1 MHHITTK
8 ALETPIA
15 RLGRPRLKE
24 VGGTSALLALLEGH
38 SIPTLL
44 EEGRVATA
52 SDLAAAC
59 VVIRHLVALWR
70 RQEDEHRDLA
80 RESRLLR
87 QDLDTLSRDGRD
99 R

>member
-1 MHHITTK
+1 MSDLAITAIPAT
-8 ALETPIA
+8 IA

-24 VGGTSALLALLEGH
+24 VGGTSALLALLEEH

-70 RQEDEHRDLA
+70 RQEAEKHDLA

-87 QDLDTLSRDGRD
+87 QDLDTLSRDGRY

>member
-1 MHHITTK
+1 MSDLAITAIPAT
-8 ALETPIA
+8 IA

-24 VGGTSALLALLEGH
+24 VGGTSALLALLEEH
-38 SIPTLL
+38 SIPTLM

-70 RQEDEHRDLA
+70 RQEAEKHDLA

-87 QDLDTLSRDGRD
+87 QDLDTLSRDGRY